1 MTTLLYLIS
10 AAVATTGAAY
20 ASVPLY
26 RVFCQSTSYGGTVK
40 EGHDIEKVETMEPVK
55 DRLLT
60 IRFNADT
67 AAQMRS
73 VASPQHHHHTQFGCE
88 LNSDYVQVEFQTPA
102 TCCLRTSRRDSPGIL
117 HSQESNRKVR
127 VVDNL

>member
-73 VASPQHHHHTQFGCE
+73 VASPSSYS
-88 LNSDYVQVEFQTPA
+88 LL
-102 TCCLRTSRRDSPGIL
+102 LRTE
-117 HSQESNRKVR
+117 Q
-127 VVDNL
+127 

>member
-1 MTTLLYLIS
+1 MTTLLYLVS

-40 EGHDIEKVETMEPVK
+40 EGHDIEKVETMEPIK

-73 VASPQHHHHTQFGCE
+73 VASSLHSVE
-88 LNSDYVQVEFQTPA
+88 NYNYLQVEFQTPA
-102 TCCLRTSRRDSPGIL
+102 TSCLRASRRDSPGIL

-127 VVDNL
+127 VVQKI

>member
-40 EGHDIEKVETMEPVK
+40 EGHDVEKVETMETSK

-73 VASPQHHHHTQFGCE
+73 VTLIYIIPQ
-88 LNSDYVQVEFQTPA
+88 
-102 TCCLRTSRRDSPGIL
+102 
-117 HSQESNRKVR
+117 
-127 VVDNL
+127 